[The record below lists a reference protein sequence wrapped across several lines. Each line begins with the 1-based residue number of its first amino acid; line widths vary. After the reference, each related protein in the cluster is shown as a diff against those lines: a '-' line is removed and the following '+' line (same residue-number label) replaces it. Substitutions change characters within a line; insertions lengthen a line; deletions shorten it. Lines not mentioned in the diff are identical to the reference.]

1 MGGALEDT
9 ICAIATPVG
18 EGGIG
23 IVRVSGAQAITIA
36 SRLVRLK
43 SGRSL
48 HAVRSYTLYHA
59 DLVSLQRSSAGHDGR
74 PSAAGS
80 GGACPSLID
89 EALVVVMRRPRS
101 FTAEDVVE
109 FHCHGG
115 LLVLQAL
122 CEALLAAGARL
133 AEPGEFTKRAFLNG
147 RLDLAQAEAVLDTIR
162 AKTAASLKL
171 AQAQLRGSLSCE
183 IEAIRESLIGL
194 LAQVEAAIDFAEEDI
209 VFIRQDELLTALRR
223 IIDRI
228 SGLLE
233 TGREG
238 RILREGAKVAIVGR
252 PNVGKSSLMNALL
265 RTDRAI
271 VTSIPGTTRDVLEE
285 ILNIKGVPVRL
296 LDTAG
301 LRDTPDPV
309 EQEGIRRTRLAT
321 AQADVILAV
330 IDGSQRL
337 GPEDHALLQ
346 EAKGKPSIVV
356 VNKNDLPRNIDP
368 AALPGLEG
376 GTPTAP
382 LVSVSAKTGAGLDEL
397 RERLRALLV
406 RSDLEASEGVVIT
419 NLRHQSALVRTRD
432 ALLHAVDSVNNRL
445 AGEFVALDLRAATD
459 ALGEVTG
466 AVTTDE
472 ILERIFS
479 EFCIGK

>member
-23 IVRVSGAQAITIA
+23 IVRVSGARAIGIA
-36 SRLVRLK
+36 SQVVRLR

-48 HAVRSYTLYHA
+48 QSVKSHTLYYADILFPRRVAGGADRLPAHA
-59 DLVSLQRSSAGHDGR
+59 AR
-74 PSAAGS
+74 S
-80 GGACPSLID
+80 GGDLSIID
-89 EALVVVMRRPRS
+89 EGLVVVMRRPRS

-115 LLVLQAL
+115 LLVLQTL
-122 CEALLAAGARL
+122 CEALVASGARL

-162 AKTAASLKL
+162 AKTAAGLKL
-171 AQAQLRGSLSCE
+171 AQDQLRGGLSSE
-183 IEAIRESLIGL
+183 IEAIRESLIRL
-194 LAQVEAAIDFAEEDI
+194 LAHVEAAIDFAEEEI
-209 VFIRQDELLTALRR
+209 AFVQRDELLVTLRQT
-223 IIDRI
+223 IDRL
-228 SGLLE
+228 SYLLE

-238 RILREGAKVAIVGR
+238 RILREGAKVAIIGR

-285 ILNIKGVPVRL
+285 ILNVKGVPVRL

-301 LRDTPDPV
+301 LRDTLDPV
-309 EQEGIRRTRLAT
+309 EQEGIRRTRSAIER
-321 AQADVILAV
+321 ADVILAV
-330 IDGSQRL
+330 IDGSQSL
-337 GPEDHALLQ
+337 SAEDYAVLQ
-346 EAKGKPSIVV
+346 EIRGKPSVV
-356 VNKNDLPRNIDP
+356 VLNKNDLPCSVDLTDP
-368 AALPGLEG
+368 AVGEG
-376 GTPTAP
+376 RAFDAP
-382 LVSVSAKTGAGLDEL
+382 IVSVSAKTGAGLNEL
-397 RERLRALLV
+397 RERLRGLLV
-406 RSDLEASEGVVIT
+406 RPDLEAGEGVVVT
-419 NLRHQSALVRTRD
+419 NLRHQSALVRTRE
-432 ALLHAVDSVNNRL
+432 ALVHAVDSVTKAL
-445 AGEFVALDLRAATD
+445 SDEFVALDLRAAAD
-459 ALGEVTG
+459 ALGEITG